1 MVAQNIRTPP
11 LSNIVTT
18 AFTRSHG
25 FCFKPPIKLGGPVA
39 PPKQLDSTV
48 RNSTDALSRISQSS
62 IYRDN
67 QQAYIVIPVGSLGRT
82 ELLGRIGSELP
93 AAWTLTRRE
102 CSMFLFLRIS
112 ACLELVLNHFI
123 RHRSQMSVYLCI
135 RRFHLLSIYGLASNG

>member
-11 LSNIVTT
+11 LSNIVAT

-39 PPKQLDSTV
+39 PPKQLDCTV
-48 RNSTDALSRISQSS
+48 RNRIDALSRISQSS

-67 QQAYIVIPVGSLGRT
+67 QQAYIVIPVGSLGRA
-82 ELLGRIGSELP
+82 ELLGRLGSELT
-93 AAWTLTRRE
+93 AATLTRRE

-112 ACLELVLNHFI
+112 AFLELVLNHFI
-123 RHRSQMSVYLCI
+123 RHRSQMSVYLCR